1 MSRDH
6 HPDHHHARPGHHHG
20 VAPSV
25 GHGRFALAVVL
36 NVAFVAIEAGY
47 GLWSGSLALLAD
59 AGHNLGDVIALG
71 LAWGAHIL
79 AARAPTTRR
88 TYGLRRGTILA
99 SLASA
104 ILLLIAVGVIGGEAV
119 SRLRDPAEL
128 PARLI
133 MIVAAVGVVF
143 NTATALLFVRHQ
155 GDLNV
160 RAAFVHM
167 AADAAISL
175 GVVAGG
181 AWMLATGWAWI
192 DPAVSLFIGAMVAIG
207 AFGLLRESLSLAFDS
222 VPRGIELDAVRDFLL
237 AQPGVEDVHDL
248 HIWAMST
255 TENALTAHLLVPSG
269 QFGDTCLHAA
279 VGGLRDRFGIHHTTL
294 QVERGDASLECHA
307 AQDRL

>member
-1 MSRDH
+1 MSH
-6 HPDHHHARPGHHHG
+6 DHHHEHHHHG
-20 VAPSV
+20 GTASV
-25 GHGRFALAVVL
+25 GHGRFALAVTL

-71 LAWGAHIL
+71 LAWGAHVL

-119 SRLRDPAEL
+119 GRLRDPAEL

-133 MIVAAVGVVF
+133 MAVAAAGVVF

-181 AWMLATGWAWI
+181 ALMLATGWAWI

-222 VPRGIELDAVRDFLL
+222 VPRGIEPGEVRDFLL

-255 TENALTAHLLVPSG
+255 TETALTAHLRVPVG
-269 QFGDTCLHAA
+269 PFEDACLHAA
-279 VGGLRDRFGIHHTTL
+279 VRGLRDRFGIHHTTL
-294 QVERGDASLECHA
+294 QVERGDATLECHA

>member
-1 MSRDH
+1 MSHESHDH
-6 HPDHHHARPGHHHG
+6 APGHVHG
-20 VAPSV
+20 APASV
-25 GHGRFALAVVL
+25 GSRRFAWAVVL
-36 NVAFVAIEAGY
+36 NLAFVAIEAGY

-59 AGHNLGDVIALG
+59 AGHNLGDVFALG
-71 LAWGAHIL
+71 LAWGAHVL
-79 AARAPTTRR
+79 ASRAPTPRR

-119 SRLRDPAEL
+119 GRLRDPAEL

-133 MIVAAVGVVF
+133 MVVAGIGVVF
-143 NTATALLFVRHQ
+143 NTATALLFVHHQ
-155 GDLNV
+155 NDLNV

-175 GVVAGG
+175 GVVGGG
-181 AWMLATGWAWI
+181 ALMLATGWTWV

-222 VPRGIELDAVRDFLL
+222 VPRGIDPDAVRAFL
-237 AQPGVEDVHDL
+237 QEQRGVADVHDL

-255 TENALTAHLLVPSG
+255 TETALTAHLLVPDEP
-269 QFGDTCLHAA
+269 FGDACLHAA
-279 VGGLRDRFGIHHTTL
+279 VEGLHHRFGIQHATL
-294 QVERGDASLECHA
+294 QVERGDDVTPCHA